1 MVASRDRWVWIDSQS
16 VRVDAFAEMPINP
29 RFPPASN
36 RLAPLRAVEFVAF
49 PSVQMLD
56 LTGPMQVFASAND
69 AVTEAGRMPPYSFR
83 VVARDGQSI
92 TASSGLGLTTDALS
106 REDAPLDTLVIAGG
120 PGVDAAAADPVLVDW
135 ILWTSAGVTAG
146 IDLALALVEE
156 DLGRE
161 VALAV
166 ARYLVVFLK
175 RPGGEAQFS
184 TALSLQMADHEFGAL
199 HAWINEHLD
208 RDLSLPILADQAAM
222 SEHSF
227 SRHYREAT
235 GLTPARA
242 VERLRVEQAR
252 RLLSESKIPIKR
264 IALRCGFDSE
274 ETLRRSFLRL
284 LAATPQKYRAR
295 FGSGPSVPS

>member
-1 MVASRDRWVWIDSQS
+1 
-16 VRVDAFAEMPINP
+16 
-29 RFPPASN
+29 
-36 RLAPLRAVEFVAF
+36 
-49 PSVQMLD
+49 
-56 LTGPMQVFASAND
+56 
-69 AVTEAGRMPPYSFR
+69 MPPYSFR

-106 REDAPLDTLVIAGG
+106 REDAPLDTMVIAGG

-146 IDLALALVEE
+146 IDLALVLVEE

-199 HAWINEHLD
+199 HAWINERLD
-208 RDLSLPILADQAAM
+208 RDLLLPILADQAAM

-284 LAATPQKYRAR
+284 LAATPQEYRAR

>member
-1 MVASRDRWVWIDSQS
+1 MVASRDRWVLIDSQS
-16 VRVDAFAEMPINP
+16 VRVDAFTEMPINP

-146 IDLALALVEE
+146 IDLALVLVEE

-222 SEHSF
+222 SERSF

-242 VERLRVEQAR
+242 VERLRW
-252 RLLSESKIPIKR
+252 SKR
-264 IALRCGFDSE
+264 GGSCRSQRC
-274 ETLRRSFLRL
+274 RSI
-284 LAATPQKYRAR
+284 
-295 FGSGPSVPS
+295 G